1 MSATDLPTE
10 VGRLCGRWMPRK
22 RVFCARGTG
31 HPPPCASPQAMGSQ
45 RRRTR
50 ARPRVVAPED
60 KARWARAHKFVRLGI
75 TEEEFNQMLEAQGY
89 ACAMCSE
96 PFDEGDRIFADH
108 DHTCC
113 PKQVKA
119 TAKTCGRCVRGL
131 LCFRCNTA
139 LGYIE
144 KFRELADAYLARVK
158 AAKAA

>member
-1 MSATDLPTE
+1 
-10 VGRLCGRWMPRK
+10 
-22 RVFCARGTG
+22 
-31 HPPPCASPQAMGSQ
+31 
-45 RRRTR
+45 
-50 ARPRVVAPED
+50 
-60 KARWARAHKFVRLGI
+60 
-75 TEEEFNQMLEAQGY
+75 MLQAQGS
-89 ACAMCSE
+89 ACAMCGE

-144 KFRELADAYLARVK
+144 NYGALARQYLERATRTR
-158 AAKAA
+158 AARHVSAV